1 MFAECLA
8 ALKEHVCCVIL
19 HSFYCDIWSE
29 ESAGWFVQ
37 ETDIHTIWDSQ
48 YELLLYCC
56 YIENNILNALFWKAA
71 SLRGQ
76 KSCLTEDSE
85 GGELISC
92 GTFNL

>member
-37 ETDIHTIWDSQ
+37 ETDVQTIRDSQ
-48 YELLLYCC
+48 YELLLYCY
-56 YIENNILNALFWKAA
+56 YIENNILNA
-71 SLRGQ
+71 
-76 KSCLTEDSE
+76 
-85 GGELISC
+85 
-92 GTFNL
+92 

>member
-37 ETDIHTIWDSQ
+37 ETDVHTIWDSQ
-48 YELLLYCC
+48 IWVVTVLLLY
-56 YIENNILNALFWKAA
+56 WK
-71 SLRGQ
+71 
-76 KSCLTEDSE
+76 
-85 GGELISC
+85 
-92 GTFNL
+92 